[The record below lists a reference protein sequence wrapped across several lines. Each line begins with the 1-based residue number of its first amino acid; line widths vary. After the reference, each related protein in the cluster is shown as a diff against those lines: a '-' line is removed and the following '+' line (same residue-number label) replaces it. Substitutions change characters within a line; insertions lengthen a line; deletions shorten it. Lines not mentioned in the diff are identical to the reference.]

1 MKRAGTIKGKITLYT
16 ACYLF
21 LAIVICELASASA
34 LYRNMTAQETA
45 YVRME
50 AQNNAQVVNGWLQQQ
65 SAVVTSVKSAI
76 AYMDKKD
83 KDYIVAYLAEAL
95 QENPSALMYYIAF
108 SDIDEAWAANNE
120 MLSAP
125 PSERGWYQQAMA
137 AQAQI
142 CTDPYKDITTGDMVI
157 SIAEPLEIQGVPC
170 VLLADIT
177 IATLKDVVADIDA
190 SEAIEAFLLTK
201 SGDVI
206 AHENE
211 EFLPTENGA
220 VNLAQALGVEVTET
234 AQMRDYD
241 GAKKFVATAEVQ
253 HTGWI
258 FGVTEAEYVVT
269 RQIIS
274 NLLFIIVIGAVLL
287 CIVCVLISGS
297 MKKSLRPMGAM
308 KTFIKEKVIGAENC
322 DVQKDEVKE
331 ISYLI
336 GEMEDRFIGVIR
348 QTRQESGIIYA
359 RMKDASDKVNSIN
372 GNIVEISA
380 AMEETGANVD
390 TQTESIKNIGAACE
404 NAASAIDGLAGE
416 AQGMA
421 ARAKE
426 VVERVDKIVPELIQ
440 GKENAIGAAQES
452 RVRLQAAI
460 QETAVIEQITEV
472 SVAIQGIASQTNLLA
487 LNASIE
493 AARAGAVGKGF
504 SVVAEEIKKLSED
517 TVKEISKVNE
527 LTAKVLHSV
536 RSLSEESD
544 HILAFIDGT
553 VLQDYDRLEKLARDY
568 KKDAGYYA
576 QVSGGLGAGA
586 GEISRVIQNINTILD
601 AINTAQSE
609 LVRAV
614 SSVNENLQ
622 EITDSSE
629 NVSEETGSVLESIAV
644 LQETMDKFQV

>member
-1 MKRAGTIKGKITLYT
+1 MKTTGTIKGRITFYT

-21 LAIVICELASASA
+21 LAIVICELVSGGA
-34 LYRNMTAQETA
+34 LYRNMTAQERA

-50 AQNNAQVVNGWLQQQ
+50 AQNNAQVVNGWLQEQ

-95 QENPSALMYYIAF
+95 KDNPSALMYYVAF

-120 MLSAP
+120 KLSAP
-125 PSERGWYQQAMA
+125 PSERGWYQQAVA

-157 SIAEPLEIQGVPC
+157 SIAEPFEIQGVQC

-177 IATLKDVVADIDA
+177 IATLKDVVANIDV
-190 SEAIEAFLLTK
+190 SEEIEAFLLTE

-206 AHENE
+206 AHANE
-211 EFLPTENGA
+211 AFLPTEDSA
-220 VNLAQALGVEVTET
+220 VNLAQALGVEVTEV
-234 AQMRDYD
+234 AKMRDYD
-241 GAKKFVATAEVQ
+241 GAQKFVATAAVA
-253 HTGWI
+253 HTGWV
-258 FGVTEAEYVVT
+258 FGVTEAESVVT

-274 NLLFIIVIGAVLL
+274 NLIFIILIGAVLL
-287 CIVCVLISGS
+287 AIVSVLISGS
-297 MKKSLRPMGAM
+297 LKKSLRPMGAM
-308 KTFIKEKVIGAENC
+308 KTFIIQKVIGADNC
-322 DVQKDEVKE
+322 EAQTDEVQE

-336 GEMEDRFIGVIR
+336 GEMEERFIGVIR
-348 QTRQESGIIYA
+348 QTRQESGSIHA
-359 RMKDASDKVNSIN
+359 RMKDADSKVNSIN
-372 GNIVEISA
+372 GNIAEISA
-380 AMEETGANVD
+380 TMEETGANVD
-390 TQTESIKNIGAACE
+390 IQTQSIQNIGAACE
-404 NAASAIDGLAGE
+404 GAAASIDGLAKD

-421 ARAKE
+421 VRAKE
-426 VVERVDKIVPELIQ
+426 VVERVDRIVPELIQ
-440 GKENAIGAAQES
+440 GKENAICAAQDS

-460 QETAVIEQITEV
+460 QETAVIEQITDV
-472 SVAIQGIASQTNLLA
+472 STAIQGIASQTNLLA

-536 RSLSEESD
+536 RALSEESD

-568 KKDAGYYA
+568 KKDAEYYA
-576 QVSGGLGAGA
+576 QVSGGLGTGA
-586 GEISRVIQNINTILD
+586 GEISRTIQDINGILE

-609 LVRAV
+609 LARAV
-614 SSVNENLQ
+614 ASVNENLQ
-622 EITDSSE
+622 EITDFSE
-629 NVSEETGSVLESIAV
+629 NVSEETGGVLESIGV
-644 LQETMDKFQV
+644 LQQTMDKFQI